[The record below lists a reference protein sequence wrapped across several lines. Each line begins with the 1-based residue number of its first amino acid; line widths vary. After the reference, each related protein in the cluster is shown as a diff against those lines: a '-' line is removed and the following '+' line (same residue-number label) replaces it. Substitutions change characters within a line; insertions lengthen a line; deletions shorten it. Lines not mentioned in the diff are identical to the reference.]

1 MESIKGFGTS
11 ATSGV
16 TIGAPNGAANG
27 ITAQKDLFKGPEEA
41 TGGSFADTLR
51 DFYHYVDGELQKA
64 NQIKQEFAVGKRA
77 DLHEVMIASEK
88 ADLSFRLLLQMR
100 NKMLEAY
107 QEIMR
112 MHF

>member
-1 MESIKGFGTS
+1 MESIKGLGT
-11 ATSGV
+11 
-16 TIGAPNGAANG
+16 G
-27 ITAQKDLFKGPEEA
+27 ITTQGAVIKGPQEVK
-41 TGGSFADTLR
+41 GGAFADTLK
-51 DFYHYVDGELQKA
+51 DFTRYVDGELQKA
-64 NQIKQEFAVGKRA
+64 DQIKQEFAVGTRA

-112 MHF
+112 MQF

>member
-1 MESIKGFGTS
+1 MASIKGLGT
-11 ATSGV
+11 
-16 TIGAPNGAANG
+16 G
-27 ITAQKDLFKGPEEA
+27 ITTPGVVIKGPQEVK
-41 TGGSFADTLR
+41 GGAFADTLK
-51 DFYHYVDGELQKA
+51 DFTRYVDGELQKA
-64 NQIKQEFAVGKRA
+64 DQIKQEFAVGKRA

-112 MHF
+112 MQF